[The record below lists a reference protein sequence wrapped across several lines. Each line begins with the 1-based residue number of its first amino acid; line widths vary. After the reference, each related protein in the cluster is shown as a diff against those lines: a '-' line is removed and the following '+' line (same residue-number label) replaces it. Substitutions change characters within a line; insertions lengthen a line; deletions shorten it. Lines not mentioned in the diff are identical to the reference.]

1 MISKKNIFWVYGIV
15 VLFILLNALF
25 VIGGNYY
32 LNALPFVAIVALFAI
47 FSINNLIYVIVFLTP
62 LSIQLED
69 IAKTSFNMALPTEPL
84 ILGVLL
90 LLILKLLLEKSYDRK
105 ILSHPISIAIYIN
118 LGWMLIT
125 SLTSTMPIV
134 SLKFLLV
141 RVWYVGVFYFVVTEM
156 FKKYSEIN
164 KYVWVY
170 VVSFLLVI
178 TYSIIRLAGFGL
190 LNQKAAHFVMTPFY
204 NDHTSYGAILAMYI
218 PVILGF
224 LFYSKYSGAFKTLI
238 GIILGYLIFAII
250 LSYTRAAWLGLAIA
264 FGVYVMVKMKISFK
278 FFAFGSITILIIFLI
293 FQKSIMLQLKD
304 NDQDSST
311 DLANHVKSIS
321 NVSTDASNVERIN
334 RWNCAFR
341 MFSEK
346 PIFGWGPGTYQFK
359 YAPYQRSYEKT
370 IISTN
375 SGDMGNAHSEYIGP
389 LSDSGVLGS
398 LTFIIIIIVTIYT
411 GLKVYHKTQNKDIRL
426 LSLVFTLSLITYY
439 FHGFLNNFLDTDKA
453 SVPFWGFTAILVA
466 LDVYHTNDEKKV
478 EIVEI
483 ETKEINQ

>member
-1 MISKKNIFWVYGIV
+1 MINSQNIKWVYGIAIA
-15 VLFILLNALF
+15 FIILNAIF
-25 VIGGNYY
+25 IIGGNYY
-32 LNALPFVAIVALFAI
+32 LNFLPIVALVAMFAI
-47 FSINNLIYVIVFLTP
+47 FSIKNLIYLIVFLTP

-69 IAKTSFNMALPTEPL
+69 IAKASFNMALPTEPL

-90 LLILKLLLEKSYDRK
+90 LLILKLLLDKSFDRK
-105 ILSHPISIAIYIN
+105 ILKHPISIAIYIN

-164 KYVWVY
+164 KYVWIY
-170 VVSFLLVI
+170 VLSFLIVI
-178 TYSIIRLAGFGL
+178 TYSIVRLAGFGL

-224 LFYSKYSGAFKTLI
+224 IFYSKYSKAFKILI
-238 GIILGYLIFAII
+238 SLILAYFIFAII
-250 LSYTRAAWLGLAIA
+250 LSYTRAAWLGLALA
-264 FGVYVMVKMKISFK
+264 LGVYIIVKMKIK
-278 FFAFGSITILIIFLI
+278 FRTIAIGFSVLLVFFLI
-293 FQKSIMLQLKD
+293 FQKSIMLQLQE

-334 RWNCAFR
+334 RWKCAFR

-346 PIFGWGPGTYQFK
+346 PILGWGPGTYQFK
-359 YAPYQRSYEKT
+359 YAPFQLSYEKT

-389 LSDSGVLGS
+389 LSESGLVGS
-398 LTFIIIIIVTIYT
+398 LSFILIIIVTIYT
-411 GLKVYHKTQNKDIRL
+411 GLKVYHKTKNKDIKM
-426 LSLVFTLSLITYY
+426 LSLVFILSLITYY

-466 LDVYHTNDEKKV
+466 LDIYHTNDESKTP
-478 EIVEI
+478 EIVEN
-483 ETKEINQ
+483 KE